1 MSKQL
6 KNWLREDFR
15 RRLGDERSVVVLR
28 IEKFT
33 VSSANDLRGSL
44 RRHGARMTVLRNRI
58 ARRTFD
64 ELGMGD
70 AGKVVKGMSA
80 VAYGGKDGL
89 PAVSRVLSDW
99 TKKNKDAGV
108 QILGG
113 YMDGQVLSA
122 PEVEAVAGLPGQPE
136 PDSHAILAPGWPSGA
151 PGDGLADVVAQ
162 LIPSISGNS
171 LPRCS
176 ISA

>member
-6 KNWLREDFR
+6 KNWLREDFK
-15 RRLGDERSVVVLR
+15 RRLGDERSVVVVR

-33 VSSANDLRGSL
+33 VTSANDLRGSL
-44 RRHGARMTVLRNRI
+44 RKHGARMTVLRNRI

-89 PAVSRVLSDW
+89 PVVTRVLSDW

-122 PEVEAVAGLPGQPE
+122 PEVEALAGLPGKPE
-136 PDSHAILAPGWPSGA
+136 LLAMIASA
-151 PGDGLADVVAQ
+151 VVAPMQ
-162 LIPSISGNS
+162 NIASQVNEMLAGVA
-171 LPRCS
+171 R
-176 ISA
+176 AVDAVREQKEKAA